1 MARIIQLIDGGGQGG
16 ADRVAV
22 ALGDGLRTLG
32 YDVVFA
38 VNPEFLKY
46 QSAVQQHHECRA
58 IPRFRGLPW
67 AELKEFKAF
76 ASEADLVLTHDS
88 GSRHFGLWAKALG
101 LRPPVWFMRH
111 CISGTTRLGG
121 VQLHRL
127 LVERHVAVS
136 DVIARGLVEG
146 GYPRTSVSRI
156 YGGVDLSPFVNPDPA
171 RVASARR
178 ELLGDVPA
186 GTLIVGMVARL
197 NLGRD
202 WRPDRPDF
210 KGYDVLFGALSQ
222 VKFPWR
228 VLTLG
233 PEGRIAQDAVRQI
246 AGHQGCD
253 PARIIFP
260 GFVKEP
266 SAHYS
271 LMDLN
276 VLPSRKEGLGL
287 AVVEGMAAG
296 VPTLGSRSGGIS
308 EIIEDGE
315 SGILFEPGNPKA
327 LRTVLE
333 RVVADRVLRERIAA
347 GGRRRAL
354 EAFDAPV
361 MVRAFDALLRREL
374 KPR

>member
-22 ALGDGLRTLG
+22 ALGDGLRALG
-32 YDVVFA
+32 HEVVFA
-38 VNPEFLKY
+38 VNPAFLRY
-46 QSAVQQHHECRA
+46 QPSVQERHECRLIA
-58 IPRFRGLPW
+58 RFRGLPW
-67 AELKEFKAF
+67 SGLQDFKAF
-76 ASEADLVLTHDS
+76 ASSADLVLTHDS
-88 GSRHFGLWAKALG
+88 GSRHFGLWVKGLG

-111 CISGTTRLGG
+111 CISGTTRFGG

-136 DVIARGLVEG
+136 DIIARDLIEG

-156 YGGVDLSPFVNPDPA
+156 YGGVDLSPFAQPDPV
-171 RVASARR
+171 RVAAARR
-178 ELLGDVPA
+178 ELLAEVPG
-186 GTLIVGMVARL
+186 GTLVVGMVARL
-197 NLGRD
+197 NLGPG

-210 KGYDVLFGALSQ
+210 KGYDVLFGALAP

-233 PEGRIAQDAVRQI
+233 PEGRVAQDAVRQI

-253 PARIIFP
+253 PARILFA
-260 GFVKEP
+260 GFVQEP
-266 SAHYS
+266 SAHYA

-287 AVVEGMAAG
+287 AIVEGMAAG
-296 VPTLGSRSGGIS
+296 VPTLGSRSGGIA

-315 SGILFEPGNPKA
+315 SGILFEPGNPAA
-327 LRTVLE
+327 LRAALE
-333 RVVADRVLRERIAA
+333 RVVSDRVLRERIGS
-347 GGRRRAL
+347 GGRTRAL
-354 EAFDAPV
+354 ETFDAPN
-361 MVRAFDALLRREL
+361 MVRAWDTLLRREL
-374 KPR
+374 KAR

>member
-1 MARIIQLIDGGGQGG
+1 MARIIQLIDGGGKGG

-22 ALGDGLRTLG
+22 ALGDGLRALG

-46 QSAVQQHHECRA
+46 QSSVQEHHECRP
-58 IPRFRGLPW
+58 ITRFPGLPW

-76 ASEADLVLTHDS
+76 ASGADLVLTHDS

-101 LRPPVWFMRH
+101 LRPPVWFLRH
-111 CISGTTRLGG
+111 CISGTTRFGG

-136 DVIARGLVEG
+136 DIIARGLVES

-156 YGGVDLSPFVNPDPA
+156 YGGVDLTPFVHPEA
-171 RVASARR
+171 
-178 ELLGDVPA
+178 
-186 GTLIVGMVARL
+186 TLVLGMVARL
-197 NLGRD
+197 NLGPD

-233 PEGRIAQDAVRQI
+233 PEGRTAQDAVRQI

-253 PARIIFP
+253 PARIVFA

-266 SAHYS
+266 SAHYA
-271 LMDLN
+271 LMDVN

-315 SGILFEPGNPKA
+315 SGILFEPGDPKA
-327 LRTVLE
+327 LRTALE
-333 RVVADRVLRERIAA
+333 RVVADRGLRERIAA

-374 KPR
+374 KAR

>member
-1 MARIIQLIDGGGQGG
+1 MARIIQLIAGGGQGG

-22 ALGDGLRTLG
+22 ALGDGLREAG
-32 YDVVFA
+32 YDLVYV
-38 VNPEFLKY
+38 VNPAFLRH
-46 QSAVQQHHECRA
+46 QPSVQERHECR
-58 IPRFRGLPW
+58 PLSRFQGLPW
-67 AELKEFKAF
+67 SELREFKAF
-76 ASEADLVLTHDS
+76 AAVADLVLTHDS
-88 GSRHFGLWAKALG
+88 GSRHFALWAKALG

-111 CISGTTRLGG
+111 CISGTTRIGG
-121 VQLHRL
+121 VQLHRM

-136 DVIARGLVEG
+136 DVIARGLVEC

-156 YGGVDLSPFVNPDPA
+156 YGGVDLAPFVHPDPA
-171 RVASARR
+171 RVEAARR

-186 GTLIVGMVARL
+186 GTLVLGMVARL
-197 NLGRD
+197 NLGPG

-210 KGYDVLFGALSQ
+210 KGYDVLFGALAQ

-233 PEGRIAQDAVRQI
+233 PDGRIAQDAVRQI

-253 PARIIFP
+253 PSRVLFA

-266 SAHYS
+266 SAYYA

-276 VLPSRKEGLGL
+276 VLPSRNEGLGL

-296 VPTLGSRSGGIS
+296 VPTLGSRSGGIA

-315 SGILFEPGNPKA
+315 SGILFESGDPKA
-327 LRTVLE
+327 LRAALE
-333 RVVADRVLRERIAA
+333 RVVADRALRERIAA
-347 GGRRRAL
+347 GGRKRAL
-354 EAFDAPV
+354 EVFDAQL
-361 MVRAFDALLRREL
+361 MVRAFDTLLRREL